1 MHVSFAKRARFARAH
16 GAARPALAKIHIFPR
31 AARAARRAE
40 KKSPFG
46 VPETSVSRMF
56 PLINPNTNSD
66 SFSNFKT
73 TRSSFLFRADPCRAP
88 DGTMGTLTSYMRW
101 GIWGGGYVRLNSGT
115 RRRSGD
121 FFQNKK
127 PRILRALIRT
137 FF

>member
-56 PLINPNTNSD
+56 PLINPNANSD

-73 TRSSFLFRADPCRAP
+73 TRRHFLF
-88 DGTMGTLTSYMRW
+88 L
-101 GIWGGGYVRLNSGT
+101 
-115 RRRSGD
+115 RRPL
-121 FFQNKK
+121 
-127 PRILRALIRT
+127 PRP
-137 FF
+137 